1 MVSLQSAECEE
12 MKKSSDPR
20 GDIHKDGILKF
31 INDNSSMRFSRK
43 VNEIVRHTRLSR
55 QTVNEHLNKL
65 AADNK
70 LVKTGRGEYV
80 PRELFDC
87 FCENNLPMRVSK
99 PYLLG
104 YLTTSL
110 ILNQKN
116 VR

>member
-1 MVSLQSAECEE
+1 

-20 GDIHKDGILKF
+20 GDIHKGGILKF
-31 INDNSSMRFSRK
+31 IKDNSSKPKARFSSR

-87 FCENNLPMRVSK
+87 FRENNLPMRVSK

-104 YLTTSL
+104 YLTASI